1 MMSLPEDRDS
11 KMNFT
16 DWSMIERRQ
25 WAEPV
30 REDAERGLFFSFHTP
45 PL

>member
-1 MMSLPEDRDS
+1 MMPLLEDRDS
-11 KMNFT
+11 KINFT

-25 WAEPV
+25 WAERV
-30 REDAERGLFFSFHTP
+30 REDAERGLFLFVYTP